1 MSGYRKIGLGCSDI
15 DDLAK
20 EYVAEVLT
28 TGRLS
33 SGPFTRRLELMFGSI
48 HSARFAIFCSSGTSA
63 LRASIACLKE
73 VDDWPPGSEVIV
85 PAVTFV
91 ATANVVIDHGFVPVF
106 CDVDP
111 RTYNID
117 TTKIEALIT
126 DRTCAILPVHLMG
139 LACDMDP
146 ILDIAARHHLRVIED
161 SCESMFVTYKG
172 RPVGSFGDI
181 ACFSTYV
188 AHLLTTGVGGFA
200 LTSDPELAVVLKSL
214 FNHGRDGIYTRIDD
228 DASKSGPELLELVQR
243 RFRFVR
249 PGYSFR
255 ATEMEAALGLA
266 QIERWREMI
275 RTRQHNAERL
285 TKGLEDLSHC
295 LHLPF
300 KPRVCEHAYMM
311 YPITVKEDYSES
323 LPKADFTLH
332 LEEHGIETRDIL
344 PLINQPF
351 YVERFGDLESRF
363 PVARWVNHN
372 GFYMSCHQQVDE
384 QDLDFMIETVR
395 SFVTE
400 RVSL

>member
-1 MSGYRKIGLGCSDI
+1 MGTVRKVGLGCPNI
-15 DDLAK
+15 DDLARQ
-20 EYVAEVLT
+20 YVAEVLE

-33 SGPFTRRLELMFGSI
+33 SGPFTRRLELMIASL
-48 HSARFAIFCSSGTSA
+48 HSRRFAIFCSSGTSA

-73 VDDWPPGSEVIV
+73 LDEWSPGSEVIV
-85 PAVTFV
+85 PSLTFV

-117 TTKIEALIT
+117 PAQIESLIT
-126 DRTCAILPVHLMG
+126 ERTRAIMPVHLMG
-139 LACDMDP
+139 LPCDMDP
-146 ILDIAARHHLRVIED
+146 IMEIAARHQLRVIED
-161 SCESMFVTYKG
+161 SCEAMFVGYKN

-181 ACFSTYV
+181 ACFSTYM

-200 LTSDPELAVVLKSL
+200 ATNDSEIAVVIKSL

-228 DASKSGPELLELVQR
+228 DQGKGGEDLLEVVQR

-266 QIERWREMI
+266 HIERWREMI
-275 RTRQHNAERL
+275 RARQHNAEFL
-285 TKGLEDLSHC
+285 SKGLADLTDR
-295 LHLPF
+295 LQLPW
-300 KPRVCEHAYMM
+300 KSRVCDHAYMM
-311 YPITVKEDYSES
+311 YPITVKEEYSKE
-323 LPKADFTLH
+323 LPKAEFTLH

-351 YVERFGDLESRF
+351 YVERFGDLEARL
-363 PVARWVNHN
+363 PVARWVNRN
-372 GFYMSCHQQVDE
+372 GFYIGCHQQLDPEDLEHMVDT
-384 QDLDFMIETVR
+384 IR
-395 SFVTE
+395 SFVQE
-400 RVSL
+400 RLVR